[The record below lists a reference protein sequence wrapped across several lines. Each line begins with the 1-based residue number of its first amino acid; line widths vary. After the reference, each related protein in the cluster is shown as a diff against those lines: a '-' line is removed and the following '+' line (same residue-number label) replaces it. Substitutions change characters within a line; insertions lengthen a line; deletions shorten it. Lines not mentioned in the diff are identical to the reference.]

1 MSDSDFS
8 DRPPRPVSV
17 VDKRGRVDD
26 DAAASDAGDESSSS
40 PFPSVVAELEIK
52 LRQAQANFEAF
63 KTQQQKEFDAFRER
77 QQRDT
82 ARLAEGRTGDLLK
95 PFLDA
100 LDNLERAAQHAEAA
114 TAEGL
119 RHILSQL
126 YAALEKAGCVKIE
139 AAPGTPF
146 DPAAMEAVSVQ
157 PASSPEQSGTVAAE
171 FSLGFRLGERVLRS
185 ARVAV
190 YR

>member
-8 DRPPRPVSV
+8 DRPHKPVSV
-17 VDKRGRVDD
+17 VDKRNRVDD
-26 DAAASDAGDESSSS
+26 DEAAEPGAEPVSSQ
-40 PFPSVVAELEIK
+40 FPSVVAELETRLK
-52 LRQAQANFEAF
+52 QAQANFEAF

-82 ARLAEGRTGDLLK
+82 TRLAESRSGELLK

-100 LDNLERAAQHAEAA
+100 LDNLERASQHAEPA

-119 RHILSQL
+119 RHILAQL
-126 YAALEKAGCVKIE
+126 YAALEKAGCVKIH

-146 DPAAMEAVSVQ
+146 DPAAMEAVSMR
-157 PASSPEQSGTVAAE
+157 PALEPEQAGAVAAE
-171 FSLGFRLGERVLRS
+171 FSLGFRLGERVLRP

>member
-1 MSDSDFS
+1 MSDSDIPE
-8 DRPPRPVSV
+8 RPHKPVSV
-17 VDKRGRVDD
+17 VDRRGRVDD
-26 DAAASDAGDESSSS
+26 DEAADPAAETVSQ
-40 PFPSVVAELEIK
+40 FPTVVAELETRLK
-52 LRQAQANFEAF
+52 QAQANFEAF
-63 KTQQQKEFDAFRER
+63 KAQQQKEFDAFRER

-82 ARLAEGRTGDLLK
+82 ARLADSRSGDLLK

-119 RHILSQL
+119 RHILAQL

-139 AAPGTPF
+139 AAPGTKF
-146 DPAAMEAVSVQ
+146 DPAGMEAVSMQ
-157 PASSPEQSGTVAAE
+157 PAPAPAQAGTVAAE
-171 FSLGFRLGERVLRS
+171 FSLGFRLGDRVLRA